1 VYVTLAMRASIV
13 VCTALL
19 LMSCGDSEGGRDT
32 QSSAGSATAA
42 SGISVTATAPGEGS
56 GDATGPGLTTS
67 GADATG
73 DSTPNPT
80 HDDDDDSGGGPK
92 FDVAKD
98 TDSVDP
104 DSGEPVDGC
113 QKIDFLFVVDNSGSM
128 SEEQQSLATS
138 FGGFI
143 GSIQNTVMAKDYH
156 IMVIDTDAGS
166 SFLQECLALCTFF
179 PDCQGYPCD
188 MLPVPEGCDAT
199 LGSGLTANPD
209 GDACGI
215 VGDKRYM
222 VDGQPDL
229 AGTFECVAKVGT
241 NGDGSER
248 PMEAMI
254 ASVDALN
261 DPAACNDGFLR
272 DDALLV
278 VTYITDEE
286 DDEESNGNPA
296 GWQAALVAAKKGKE
310 TSIVVL
316 GLIGDNDQ
324 PNAVCSEGL
333 AEASPRLRTFAE
345 SFTYGSW
352 ASICTLDYA
361 PFFDAAV
368 SFIDTACQQFE
379 PPG

>member
-1 VYVTLAMRASIV
+1 MRPSIAA
-13 VCTALL
+13 CTALL

-32 QSSAGSATAA
+32 QASAGSATAVSA
-42 SGISVTATAPGEGS
+42 SGITVTATAPGDGS
-56 GDATGPGLTTS
+56 GDATGQGLTTS
-67 GADATG
+67 GAEATG
-73 DSTPNPT
+73 DSTPSPT
-80 HDDDDDSGGGPK
+80 NDDDSGEAPK

-104 DSGEPVDGC
+104 DSGEPADGC
-113 QKIDFLFVVDNSGSM
+113 KKIDFLFVVDNSGSM

-143 GSIQNTVMAKDYH
+143 SSIQNTVMAKDYH
-156 IMVIDTDAGS
+156 IMVVDTDAGS

-199 LGSGLTANPD
+199 LGSGLIANPD

-261 DPAACNDGFLR
+261 DPAACNEGFLR

-324 PNAVCSEGL
+324 PNPVCTEGL

-361 PFFDAAV
+361 PFFDTAV